1 MEEEKNNKY
10 KKETSCLFY
19 NFKINKKATP
29 ILTNI
34 DDKKKKISDIYSN
47 IDNYYGKKILTENDD
62 FSKDSYG
69 YYRHIFSKFLVSKL
83 ITCFISSIILSLL
96 ISIRFCNIS
105 KFILF
110 SS

>member
-34 DDKKKKISDIYSN
+34 DDKKK
-47 IDNYYGKKILTENDD
+47 EN
-62 FSKDSYG
+62 KRY
-69 YYRHIFSKFLVSKL
+69 
-83 ITCFISSIILSLL
+83 
-96 ISIRFCNIS
+96 
-105 KFILF
+105 LF
-110 SS
+110 